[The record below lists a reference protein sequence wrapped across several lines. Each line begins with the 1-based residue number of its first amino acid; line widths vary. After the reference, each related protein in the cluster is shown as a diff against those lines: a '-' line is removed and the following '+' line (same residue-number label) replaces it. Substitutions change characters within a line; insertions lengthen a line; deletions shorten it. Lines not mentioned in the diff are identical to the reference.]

1 MLNRDAIKAYQT
13 VEQDY
18 MVEGADPHTLVQILF
33 SEFIVNIELTI
44 QALEVS
50 DLAAKSAHITKC
62 MMICHLLASSL
73 DFDKGGDIAVPV
85 YDRAARRRTGEKALS
100 VRPGAVVIC
109 EGAPALALKAPGA
122 LRLAMTTDEPS
133 RRTRFDAFYRWR
145 GESDRAEAYWR
156 QREVDEA
163 PLLEVLNQSAR
174 ILGQTRE
181 PLP

>member
-33 SEFIVNIELTI
+33 SEFIVNLELTI

-73 DFDKGGDIAVPV
+73 DFDRGGDIAV
-85 YDRAARRRTGEKALS
+85 S
-100 VRPGAVVIC
+100 
-109 EGAPALALKAPGA
+109 LA
-122 LRLAMTTDEPS
+122 EIYEWS
-133 RRTRFDAFYRWR
+133 RRK
-145 GESDRAEAYWR
+145 
-156 QREVDEA
+156 
-163 PLLEVLNQSAR
+163 LLEASRYNRISDLQDVHKTISDISSAWSA
-174 ILGQTRE
+174 ISAKAA
-181 PLP
+181 

>member
-33 SEFIVNIELTI
+33 SQFIVSIELTI

-73 DFDKGGDIAVPV
+73 DFDKGGDIAV
-85 YDRAARRRTGEKALS
+85 S
-100 VRPGAVVIC
+100 
-109 EGAPALALKAPGA
+109 LA
-122 LRLAMTTDEPS
+122 EIYEWS
-133 RRTRFDAFYRWR
+133 RRK
-145 GESDRAEAYWR
+145 
-156 QREVDEA
+156 
-163 PLLEVLNQSAR
+163 LLEASRYNRISDLQDVHKTISDISSAWSA
-174 ILGQTRE
+174 ISAKAA
-181 PLP
+181 

>member
-1 MLNRDAIKAYQT
+1 MLNRDAIKAYET

-73 DFDKGGDIAVPV
+73 DFDKGGDIAV
-85 YDRAARRRTGEKALS
+85 S
-100 VRPGAVVIC
+100 
-109 EGAPALALKAPGA
+109 LA
-122 LRLAMTTDEPS
+122 EIYEWS
-133 RRTRFDAFYRWR
+133 RRK
-145 GESDRAEAYWR
+145 
-156 QREVDEA
+156 
-163 PLLEVLNQSAR
+163 LLEASRYNRISDLQDVHKTISDISSAWSA
-174 ILGQTRE
+174 ISAKAA
-181 PLP
+181 

>member
-73 DFDKGGDIAVPV
+73 DFDKGGDIAV
-85 YDRAARRRTGEKALS
+85 S
-100 VRPGAVVIC
+100 
-109 EGAPALALKAPGA
+109 LA
-122 LRLAMTTDEPS
+122 EIYEWS
-133 RRTRFDAFYRWR
+133 RRK
-145 GESDRAEAYWR
+145 
-156 QREVDEA
+156 
-163 PLLEVLNQSAR
+163 LLEASRYNRISDLQDVHKTISDISSAWSA
-174 ILGQTRE
+174 ISAKAA
-181 PLP
+181 